1 MQYIILPISSY
12 RVKEE
17 TKICRL
23 LTDQKT
29 HLHRLVV
36 FSIQFYHQ
44 SNKYFIMLCT
54 GKNKSLY
61 KLSFPPVA
69 YWLRYCI
76 AASCSGRQNINI
88 T

>member
-54 GKNKSLY
+54 EKKKITIQAQFSTCSLLVEVLY
-61 KLSFPPVA
+61 S
-69 YWLRYCI
+69 CI
-76 AASCSGRQNINI
+76 M
-88 T
+88 